1 MGVEPILPRSQI
13 MKTFIRMSTVGLI
26 ASALAGSVAGAAE
39 PAQEARDAA
48 AQQRPG
54 QEQFGLGGCN
64 GDSCTG
70 LDPGTTGCEADAF
83 TRASTNILSGGTVIG
98 KIALRYSPSC
108 NAAWARTST
117 ESGAS
122 FLRSEVVRDSP
133 YAAAQAA
140 SPTAV
145 TALRGPMVGVRAGSL
160 ITATG
165 RIGPQYGYYPNF
177 ASVSSRF

>member
-1 MGVEPILPRSQI
+1 
-13 MKTFIRMSTVGLI
+13 MKTFIRISTLGLI
-26 ASALAGSVAGAAE
+26 ASALTGCGAGAAALDQE
-39 PAQEARDAA
+39 EGAVAAQESVGQARSA
-48 AQQRPG
+48 
-54 QEQFGLGGCN
+54 LGSCN

-70 LDPGTTGCEADAF
+70 QDPGTTGCEADAY

-117 ESGAS
+117 ESGAY

-145 TALRGPMVGVRAGSL
+145 NALRGPMVGVRAGSL

-165 RIGPQYGYYPNF
+165 RIGPQYGYYPNW